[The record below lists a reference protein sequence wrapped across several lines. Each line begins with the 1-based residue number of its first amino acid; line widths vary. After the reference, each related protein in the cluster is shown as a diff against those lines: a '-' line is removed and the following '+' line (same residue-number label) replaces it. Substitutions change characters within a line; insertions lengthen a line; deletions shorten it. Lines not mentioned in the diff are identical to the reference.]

1 MHIYDTKILHELHT
15 WSYTNFI
22 CGHIQYKQL
31 CMWVYMKF
39 EFHIYASVQLPCI
52 KIIEF
57 HIWTYVKVSYVFT
70 YATKKDLEIFF
81 SKSLSWR
88 EDTYLWFDRLEKINP
103 YINLWVPHRPC
114 SQCVPNVCTFTSAL
128 LICLHVKYIC
138 LIRHSCKT
146 SVKPSAL

>member
-70 YATKKDLEIFF
+70 LYATKKDLEILATFNHTQEIGG
-81 SKSLSWR
+81 SPW
-88 EDTYLWFDRLEKINP
+88 EKT
-103 YINLWVPHRPC
+103 
-114 SQCVPNVCTFTSAL
+114 Q
-128 LICLHVKYIC
+128 
-138 LIRHSCKT
+138 
-146 SVKPSAL
+146 

>member
-15 WSYTNFI
+15 WSDTNFI

-39 EFHIYASVQLPCI
+39 EFHYASVQLPCI

-70 YATKKDLEIFF
+70 YATKKTYIEIFCF
-81 SKSLSWR
+81 PFDLFPLSSFPQSWHFMFPSKQVSVCFMISTGIAFLSSSR
-88 EDTYLWFDRLEKINP
+88 
-103 YINLWVPHRPC
+103 
-114 SQCVPNVCTFTSAL
+114 
-128 LICLHVKYIC
+128 
-138 LIRHSCKT
+138 
-146 SVKPSAL
+146 